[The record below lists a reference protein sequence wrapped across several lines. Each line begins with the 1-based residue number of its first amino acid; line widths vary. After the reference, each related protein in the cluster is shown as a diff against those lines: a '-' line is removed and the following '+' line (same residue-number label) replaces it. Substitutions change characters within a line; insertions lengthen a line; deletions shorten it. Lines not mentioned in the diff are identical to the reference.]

1 MTEYHKGYQDGYK
14 DCKAEMNEK
23 SVLDKIRAE
32 ISKSKT
38 KHEMQIAEN
47 NIKAKLLISDIY
59 CDIVNI
65 IDRNR
70 G

>member
-23 SVLDKIRAE
+23 LVLDKIRAE

-38 KHEMQIAEN
+38 EHEMQIAEN

>member
-32 ISKSKT
+32 I
-38 KHEMQIAEN
+38 IAESFPEDEE
-47 NIKAKLLISDIY
+47 IS
-59 CDIVNI
+59 CCTIVYLGDVLAI
-65 IDRNR
+65 IDKYKK
-70 G
+70 GEEM

>member
-32 ISKSKT
+32 MLKEAVSHSGTGEEVTQAYVDGLKKGL
-38 KHEMQIAEN
+38 E
-47 NIKAKLLISDIY
+47 
-59 CDIVNI
+59 I
-65 IDRNR
+65 IDKYR